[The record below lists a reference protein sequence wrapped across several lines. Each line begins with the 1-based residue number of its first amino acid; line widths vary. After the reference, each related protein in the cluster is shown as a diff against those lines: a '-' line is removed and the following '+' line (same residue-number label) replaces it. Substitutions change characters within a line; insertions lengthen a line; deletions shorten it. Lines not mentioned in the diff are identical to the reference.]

1 MKNFKEWLKEKD
13 TELYEGILK
22 GLANNKLARKI
33 LTAGAIAGAGYG
45 LTKKLD
51 LPNRITASYEEDED
65 DEDSLER
72 KHAKLLAAAK
82 RAGVPRS
89 EWNNLEGSSRGGVV
103 ITVNGRKVPLTIIEK
118 EEVEDAIKRARRMG
132 NNW

>member
-22 GLANNKLARKI
+22 SLANNKLARKV

-51 LPNRITASYEEDED
+51 LPNITASYEEDED

-82 RAGVPRS
+82 KAGVPKS
-89 EWNNLEGSSRGGVV
+89 EWNNLKGSSRGGVV
-103 ITVNGRKVPLTIIEK
+103 ITVNGRKVPLTTQEK
-118 EEVEDAIKRARRMG
+118 EEVEDAIKMARRMG